1 MDLESAYG
9 LIEGAIDAG
18 RPAHGYLIVG
28 DVRGDAMELAERV
41 LERLFGPEHVKDRA
55 HPDIHWLLPEMK
67 TRIISVESMRA
78 RIVDPME
85 KTAFAGGWKAG
96 VVVSADR
103 LRKESANAFL
113 KTLEEPPQQTIFL
126 LLTDSPEQILPT
138 IISRCQRID
147 LERPG
152 GRRLSEPWLSRT
164 LTVLSDPG
172 LAGVTAK
179 AAAAMRLTG
188 LLSELKDKAE
198 EVVAEEGQY
207 EDEGPGEETTKE
219 QVAALVSSVY
229 REYRTDFTLAVS
241 SWFRDLASVC
251 AAGAEVPL
259 HNPDYRAILADR
271 ASHITRAQAFRNVD
285 AVEEMSRAFDRNMK
299 EDVALFA
306 LTDAVQFG
314 VEAK

>member
-41 LERLFGPEHVKDRA
+41 LGRLFGPEHIKDRA
-55 HPDIHWLLPEMK
+55 HPDIHWLLPELT
-67 TRIISVESMRA
+67 TRIISVEAMRT
-78 RIVDPME
+78 RIVDPMAQ
-85 KTAFAGGWKAG
+85 TAFAGGWKAG

-113 KTLEEPPQQTIFL
+113 KTLEEPPPHTIFL

-152 GRRLSEPWLSRT
+152 GRRLAEPWLSRV
-164 LTVLSDPG
+164 LTILSDPG

-179 AAAAMRLTG
+179 AAAAMRLAG
-188 LLSELKDKAE
+188 LLAELKDKAE
-198 EVVAEEGQY
+198 EVVGEEHEF
-207 EDEGPGEETTKE
+207 EDDGPGEETTKE
-219 QVAALVSSVY
+219 QLKALVSSVY
-229 REYRTDFTLAVS
+229 REYRTDFALAVS
-241 SWFRDLASVC
+241 SWFRDLAAVC
-251 AAGAEVPL
+251 AAGPDVPL
-259 HNPDYRAILADR
+259 RNPDYRAILSDR
-271 ASHITRAQAFRNVD
+271 AAHVTRAQAFRNVE
-285 AVEEMSRAFDRNMK
+285 AVEEMSRSFDRNMK
-299 EDVALFA
+299 EETVLFA
-306 LTDAVQFG
+306 FTDAVQFG
-314 VEAK
+314 VEAR